1 MNGVRQDLTPCLE
14 DRGAVL
20 GVVDLGNVG
29 LSAALPPAHLRRE
42 AT

>member
-1 MNGVRQDLTPCLE
+1 MNGARQDLTPCLE

-29 LSAALPPAHLRRE
+29 LSLRSRPLTSAGS